1 MPSRVPRISARGV
14 NSHIC
19 ADAGMKG
26 SIEGSWLETAAGL
39 VSTAIGGGAA
49 VEPTRERYPNGGKHF
64 NLVFIAVVLPWKF
77 PAGGGAVVAAAGSA
91 KFFLAFQSAGSNRE
105 RNFAREAEDCG
116 GPAFNSRSPAGSAES
131 SRAIFV

>member
-1 MPSRVPRISARGV
+1 MPSKVPRISARGV
-14 NSHIC
+14 NSRIC

-39 VSTAIGGGAA
+39 VSSAIGGGAA

-77 PAGGGAVVAAAGSA
+77 PAGGGAGVCAGRSAKVLLTFPAAGSY
-91 KFFLAFQSAGSNRE
+91 
-105 RNFAREAEDCG
+105 
-116 GPAFNSRSPAGSAES
+116 
-131 SRAIFV
+131 